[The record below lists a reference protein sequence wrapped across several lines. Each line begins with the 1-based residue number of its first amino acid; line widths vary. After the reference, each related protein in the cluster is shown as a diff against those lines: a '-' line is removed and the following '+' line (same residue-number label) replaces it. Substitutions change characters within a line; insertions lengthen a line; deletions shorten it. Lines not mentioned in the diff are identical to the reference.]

1 MLAEAE
7 ARAANGT
14 ARPQAVQARVQ
25 QQLRERAPR
34 LRQTLAVFDARGD
47 GALPLPEF
55 RAALKSAGVFL
66 SDRDARR
73 LWDAHAPAPARSDAP
88 DGCRMPIAPFLA
100 AVEASARG
108 DEGGIDFRDHP
119 AERMH
124 RRAAELAPPQAG
136 SLVAA
141 SALSPGEIEGTG
153 FGRRRSQIDICAAR
167 GRPATAPA
175 RRASPR
181 ASPRAQSPVP
191 GAGARGA
198 RGARWSKPEEA
209 VREAARE
216 RAAELRA
223 LFAPGPGAQCDFSG
237 FCERLGAVG
246 VRPPPPPPP
255 APLVLS
261 GHAASLTPY

>member
-73 LWDAHAPAPARSDAP
+73 LWDASDAP

-198 RGARWSKPEEA
+198 RGARAEWP
-209 VREAARE
+209 AARPQAQAAAC
-216 RAAELRA
+216 RAVAAGHTARGRA
-223 LFAPGPGAQCDFSG
+223 GA
-237 FCERLGAVG
+237 R
-246 VRPPPPPPP
+246 
-255 APLVLS
+255 
-261 GHAASLTPY
+261 